1 MSAVDDVIKNA
12 QFSDGA
18 AWSDIS
24 GKPSEFPP
32 ETHTHNLAALSTTGA
47 TTGEVI
53 KFNGTDLIYDPVA
66 WSEITSKP
74 TEFTPSSHNHAVSD
88 LTQSGATTGQ
98 LLQWNG
104 TAWVPAT
111 VASGGKEI
119 ITKIKTARQTVTSST
134 TNVNDNHL
142 SALLSANK
150 TYQVELELF
159 VSAPSSGGFKFSIES
174 NNSLADA
181 NINHT
186 GGVGTSGM
194 NLGGSMVGSSSSVIT
209 ITSPNNSIK
218 FAGYITTTGTAPTI
232 TLKWAQATSNGTGT
246 YIEVNSFMKF
256 TEV

>member
-1 MSAVDDVIKNA
+1 MSRADDAIKDA
-12 QFSDGA
+12 QFGDGA
-18 AWSDIS
+18 EWSAIT
-24 GKPSEFPP
+24 GKPTEFPP
-32 ETHTHNLAALSTTGA
+32 EAHTHPLSNLDSTGA
-47 TTGEVI
+47 TAGQVAR
-53 KFNGTDLIYDPVA
+53 FDGSNVVWGTVQ
-66 WSEITSKP
+66 WSNVGSKP
-74 TEFTPSSHNHAVSD
+74 TEFAPSAHNHAVSD
-88 LTQSGATTGQ
+88 LSQSGATTGQ

-111 VASGGKEI
+111 IATGGKEV

-134 TNVNDNHL
+134 TRVNDNHL

-159 VSAPSSGGFKFSIES
+159 VSAPSGGGFKFSIET

-186 GGVGTSGM
+186 GGFTTAGM
-194 NLGGSMVGSSSSVIT
+194 NLGGNMVGSSSSAIT
-209 ITSPNNSIK
+209 ITSENNSIK
-218 FAGYITTTGTAPTI
+218 FAGYITTGTAPTI

-246 YIEVNSFMKF
+246 YIEVNSWMKF

>member
-12 QFSDGA
+12 EFGDGA
-18 AWSDIS
+18 AWSDIT
-24 GKPSEFPP
+24 GKPTEFPP
-32 ETHTHNLAALSTTGA
+32 ESHTHN
-47 TTGEVI
+47 
-53 KFNGTDLIYDPVA
+53 
-66 WSEITSKP
+66 
-74 TEFTPSSHNHAVSD
+74 VSN

-98 LLQWNG
+98 LLQWDG
-104 TAWVPAT
+104 EEWVPVTIAT
-111 VASGGKEI
+111 GGKEI

-134 TNVNDNHL
+134 THVNDNHL

-159 VSAPSSGGFKFSIES
+159 VSAPSGGGFKFSIES

-186 GGVGTSGM
+186 GGFSTSGM
-194 NLGGSMVGSSSSVIT
+194 NLGGNMVGSSSSVIT
-209 ITSPNNSIK
+209 ITSSNNSIK